1 MTAKKDAKK
10 NAKRKKTRELRRSS
24 TQYARQAA
32 DLKQS
37 GRALLRL
44 ATQLERESEKAL
56 QRSARAKQ
64 VAAGRK
70 RRA

>member
-1 MTAKKDAKK
+1 MTAKK
-10 NAKRKKTRELRRSS
+10 NTKRKKTGELRRSS
-24 TQYARQAA
+24 TQLARQAA
-32 DLKQS
+32 DLKES

-56 QRSARAKQ
+56 GLPARAKHL
-64 VAAGRK
+64 AAGKK